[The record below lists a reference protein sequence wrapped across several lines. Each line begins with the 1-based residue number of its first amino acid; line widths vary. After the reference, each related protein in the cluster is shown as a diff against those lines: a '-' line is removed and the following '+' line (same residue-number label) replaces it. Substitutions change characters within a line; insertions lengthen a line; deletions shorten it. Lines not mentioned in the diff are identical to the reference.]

1 MTKTN
6 SLSGSIPV
14 GRWILL
20 GVFMLLVQ
28 VILGGITRLT
38 GSGLSIT
45 EWNVIT
51 GIFPPFNKHQWLNE
65 FDKYKQTPQFHL
77 LNSDFGLSDFK
88 FIFFWEWFHRLWARL
103 IALVF
108 LFGFAWL
115 LWKKE
120 IKQPMVRPLITLF
133 LLGAGQGAIGWIMV
147 ASGLTGDAIYVA
159 PTRLALHFTF
169 ALGLI
174 GYAFWFALQLLVPPE
189 VKIANRPLSKLTWM
203 ILSILFCQLLFG
215 ALMAGHK
222 AAAVAPTW
230 PTINGDWWPP
240 SLLKE
245 SPLQLN
251 LIDNSVTIQFIH
263 RGLAYLLLLLTAIWT
278 FKVFKLTGWP
288 PALNKF
294 RGIPI
299 TILFIQLLL
308 GILALLTSP
317 SIVPNHWVLFD
328 WTAQAHQ
335 VNAML
340 FLLSMIY
347 MLYLVTRG

>member
-1 MTKTN
+1 MTKAN
-6 SLSGSIPV
+6 LPSASLPV

-51 GIFPPFNKHQWLNE
+51 GILPPFNQHQWLDE
-65 FDKYKQTPQFHL
+65 FGKYKQTSQFHL

-88 FIFFWEWFHRLWARL
+88 FIFFWEWLHRLWARL

-108 LFGFAWL
+108 LFGFGWL
-115 LWKKE
+115 IWKKE
-120 IKQPMVRPLITLF
+120 IKQTMIRPLVTLF
-133 LLGAGQGAIGWIMV
+133 LLGAGLGAIGWIMV

-159 PTRLALHFTF
+159 PTRLALHFIF

-174 GYAFWFALQLLVPPE
+174 AYAFWFALQLLVPPE
-189 VKIANRPLSKLTWM
+189 IRFMSRPLRKLTR
-203 ILSILFCQLLFG
+203 IIIALLFCQLLFG

-240 SLLKE
+240 TLLNK
-245 SPLQLN
+245 SPLFLN
-251 LIDNSVTIQFIH
+251 LIDNTISIQFIH
-263 RGLAYLLLLLTAIWT
+263 RGLAYLLLLLTVIWT
-278 FKVFKLTGWP
+278 FRVYRVHSWP
-288 PALNKF
+288 IALQTF
-294 RGIPI
+294 RVLPLS
-299 TILFIQLLL
+299 ILLIQVLL
-308 GILALLTSP
+308 GIFALSTST
-317 SIVPNHWVLFD
+317 SIIPNHWVLFD
-328 WTAQAHQ
+328 WVAQTHQ
-335 VNAML
+335 INAML

-347 MLYLVTRG
+347 MLYLVTKA